1 MLACQYTILLLNN
14 SLFDRVMSQ
23 KNPNS
28 TEPSTPSAKQPA
40 ANPTDDD
47 SPPPL
52 QKLRHDSQG
61 TAPITPSTEQKDQQ
75 LHGLCP
81 NLCKL
86 LLNEDNIDPSDPRL
100 DKLLSEIV
108 SLKQQ
113 QLVLHIK

>member
-1 MLACQYTILLLNN
+1 MDNN
-14 SLFDRVMSQ
+14 SLFDRVMSR

-52 QKLRHDSQG
+52 KKLWHDSQAG
-61 TAPITPSTEQKDQQ
+61 AAPITPSTEQKDQQ

-81 NLCKL
+81 NLYK

-100 DKLLSEIV
+100 DKLSI
-108 SLKQQ
+108 
-113 QLVLHIK
+113 

>member
-1 MLACQYTILLLNN
+1 
-14 SLFDRVMSQ
+14 MSR

-52 QKLRHDSQG
+52 KKLRHDSQAG

-81 NLCKL
+81 NLYK

-100 DKLLSEIV
+100 DKLSI
-108 SLKQQ
+108 
-113 QLVLHIK
+113 

>member
-1 MLACQYTILLLNN
+1 
-14 SLFDRVMSQ
+14 MSQ